1 MEPLGINLGFGL
13 IEFIIIGATIG
24 LPVISVIDLARKKL
38 TGTPLALWV
47 LIICAIPVLGSV
59 AYWIVRPTPE
69 GNS

>member
-13 IEFIIIGATIG
+13 IEFIIIGVTIG

-38 TGTPLALWV
+38 TGIPLALWV